1 VVTKHFLEGKSDQVL
16 VKICGITNVADA
28 ESAIEAGADALGF
41 NFYAGGKRYID
52 LDQERSWIRQLPPA
66 TARIA
71 VVVNIELA
79 EAKRLLDD
87 DLFDAIQLHGDE
99 SPSYCESLSKIG
111 KPILKA
117 LRIRSRTDLERSRSY
132 PVFGLLFDSFCESE
146 FGGTGHSFDWTLL
159 RGAEMDKPI
168 ILAGGLTPENV
179 TEAVQIVHP
188 YAVDVAS
195 GVELNARRKDQ
206 KKMKDFV
213 TAAKQ
218 AGRYLL

>member
-16 VKICGITNVADA
+16 VKICGITNVAGA

-41 NFYAGGKRYID
+41 NFYADGKRYID
-52 LDQERSWIRQLPPA
+52 LAQERRWIRQLPPA

-87 DLFDAIQLHGDE
+87 DLFDALQLHGDE
-99 SPSYCESLSKIG
+99 LPSYCQSLANIG

-117 LRIRSRTDLERSRSY
+117 LRIRSRTDFELSRNY

-146 FGGTGHSFDWTLL
+146 FGGTGHSFDWTLIREAKL
-159 RGAEMDKPI
+159 DKPI

-179 TEAVQIVHP
+179 AKAVQIVRP
-188 YAVDVAS
+188 YAVDVAT
-195 GVELNARRKDQ
+195 GVELNPRRKDE

-213 TAAKQ
+213 AAAKQ
-218 AGRYLL
+218 AGRYVL